1 MPAFDR
7 DKLTHYIKLVGG
19 SVAAGFNCAISAV
32 GDRLGLYRTLS
43 ESGPVNSDEL
53 ADRTGLSERWL
64 REWLRHQRAVGHI
77 DWDEATD
84 RFSISTEAAMVLANP
99 QSPAFLAGGFDA
111 VLAAAPAVPKVA
123 EAFRTGRGM
132 SYDDHG
138 AGCACGIERLSA
150 YSKKQALVKDV
161 LPLVGGLGE
170 RLSKGA
176 RVADV
181 GCGGALSTLA
191 MAKAFPNSEFVGYE
205 ISEHALARA
214 FENLQ
219 SSGLKNVRFANASK
233 EPLPSAAVYD
243 FVTTFDVIHDTPYP
257 DQLMQAIRKSLRSD
271 GLWLCEDIRS
281 YPTFAENLEKQPL
294 TAMLYG
300 FSVLVCMSSGLSE
313 PGGAGLGTLGFS
325 EPVAREMSTR
335 AGFTRFERLDYDNP
349 FNSYYVI
356 QP

>member
-1 MPAFDR
+1 MPAIDR

-32 GDRLGLYRTLS
+32 GDRLGLYKVLV
-43 ESGPVNSDEL
+43 EHGPLNSDEM
-53 ADRTGLSERWL
+53 ADKTSLSERWL

-77 DWDEATD
+77 DWDSAAD
-84 RFSISTEAAMVLANP
+84 RFSICPEAAMVLANP

-123 EAFRTGRGM
+123 EAFRTGTGM

-150 YSKKQALVKDV
+150 YSKKTALVKDV
-161 LPLVGGLGE
+161 LPLIGGLGE
-170 RLSKGA
+170 SLKKGA

-191 MAKAFPNSEFVGYE
+191 MAKAFPASEFVGYE

-214 FENLQ
+214 RANLAE
-219 SSGLKNVRFANASK
+219 SGLKNVRFANASE
-233 EPLPSAAVYD
+233 EPLPGKATYD

-257 DQLMQAIRKSLRSD
+257 DQLISAIRTSLKTD

-281 YPTFAENLEKQPL
+281 YPTFQENLEKQPL
-294 TAMLYG
+294 AAMLYG
-300 FSVLVCMSSGLSE
+300 FSILVCMSSGLSA

-325 EPVAREMSTR
+325 EPVARAMT
-335 AGFTRFERLDYDNP
+335 AAGGFTRFERLDYDNP
-349 FNSYYVI
+349 FNSYYLVR
-356 QP
+356 P